1 MEKIRKPRGTMD
13 IMTPDVYIWNH
24 IEDTVRDV
32 ARRFGFGE
40 IRTPT
45 FEELGLFHRG
55 VGETTD
61 VVQKEMYTFEDK
73 EGRVFALRPEGTA
86 SVVRAVLEN
95 GKCSDTMPL
104 KLFYLIS
111 CFRYEK
117 PQAGRS
123 REFYQFGTEMFGAAD
138 PSADF
143 TVIALADTIIKELGI
158 KDVALHIN
166 SIGCPHCRPAYRARL
181 ISYFEENEDK
191 LCETCRQRLHTNP
204 LRVLDCKNETCAK
217 LAAEAPTTVDN
228 LCPECADHMTAL
240 RRYLDAAGIA
250 YTVDPHI
257 VRGLDYYTRTVFEFI
272 AGGIGAQSTVCGGGR
287 YDGLMEQLGGP
298 SMPGIGFGMGLTRLI
313 LAMEQSGVTPPAAPR
328 PEVYLAPMG
337 DAAKAVALT
346 VTQNLRAKGIYAECD
361 IMSRSL
367 KAQMKYADK
376 IGARRTLIL
385 GDSEIESGKAQ
396 LRNMENGTQ
405 KEISLT
411 DAAEILLGE
420 INA

>member
-1 MEKIRKPRGTMD
+1 M
-13 IMTPDVYIWNH
+13 
-24 IEDTVRDV
+24 
-32 ARRFGFGE
+32 
-40 IRTPT
+40 
-45 FEELGLFHRG
+45 
-55 VGETTD
+55 
-61 VVQKEMYTFEDK
+61 
-73 EGRVFALRPEGTA
+73 
-86 SVVRAVLEN
+86 
-95 GKCSDTMPL
+95 
-104 KLFYLIS
+104 
-111 CFRYEK
+111 
-117 PQAGRS
+117 
-123 REFYQFGTEMFGAAD
+123 
-138 PSADF
+138 
-143 TVIALADTIIKELGI
+143 
-158 KDVALHIN
+158 
-166 SIGCPHCRPAYRARL
+166 
-181 ISYFEENEDK
+181 
-191 LCETCRQRLHTNP
+191 
-204 LRVLDCKNETCAK
+204 LDCKNETCAK